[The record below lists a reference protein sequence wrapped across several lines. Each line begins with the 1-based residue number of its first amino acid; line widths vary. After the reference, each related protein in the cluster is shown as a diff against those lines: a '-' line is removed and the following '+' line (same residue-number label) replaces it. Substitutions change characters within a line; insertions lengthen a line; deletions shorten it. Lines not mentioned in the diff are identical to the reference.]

1 MQRGYYNMKAK
12 EKLDKINARLA
23 SYNPEPE
30 NRDEMI
36 RNVMDLTSES
46 ERKPVIEQLVS
57 MIFGWTDTLW
67 VRAGL
72 VTVSTCLVLVF
83 VFQQFSII
91 NRIGQLENRMVESST
106 EQIIRQQGEH
116 VLLNS
121 VLMKEL
127 GESQFQDSVLVAD
140 KDLKNLINSYSELQS
155 RYQDLLRESY
165 SQQFN
170 GNIKKQEL

>member
-1 MQRGYYNMKAK
+1 MKAK
-12 EKLDKINARLA
+12 DKLDKINARLA

-46 ERKPVIEQLVS
+46 GRKRVIQQFVNL
-57 MIFGWTDTLW
+57 IFGWTDTLW
-67 VRAGL
+67 IRAGL
-72 VTVSTCLVLVF
+72 VTISTCLVFVF
-83 VFQQFSII
+83 GFQQFSII
-91 NRIGQLENRMVESST
+91 NRIGRLENRMVESST

-140 KDLKNLINSYSELQS
+140 KDLKNLINSYSELQR

-165 SQQFN
+165 SQQLN
-170 GNIKKQEL
+170 VNIKKQEL

>member
-1 MQRGYYNMKAK
+1 MKAK